1 MQIINVKFL
10 QDNGVHYG
18 HLVHKR
24 HPKFNPYILGKKGG
38 IHIINLNQTLQKLKE
53 AYDFVYKLTSEG
65 GKILYICTKP
75 YVRDIVK
82 REAERSGNFYINY
95 RWLGGMLTN
104 STTIRQSINKLKDIE
119 SIAGKDYDYLGILK
133 KEASKKEKTRKKLDN
148 LFRGIRNMFRL
159 PAAAFIIDIQK
170 EKIALAEVIKSNIPV
185 IAIADTNTNPELAN
199 YPVPGNDDSLKTI
212 DLFCQVISAASISG
226 KAVFDKQKE
235 ELKIVKKEAIE
246 KKTSEKLKSN
256 TTTKIQAK
264 NTATSALSKKIT
276 SAQELKAKQTTT
288 AKDKQTTTAKDK
300 QTTTA
305 KDKQTTT
312 AKDKQTA
319 TSAPS
324 KKASSAQELKAK
336 QTATA
341 KAKQTATSAPS
352 KKASSAQELK
362 AKQTATAKAKQTATS
377 APSKKA
383 SSAQESKD
391 KQTATSAPSKKASSA
406 QELKA
411 KKTATSAPSKKASSA
426 QELKAKKTAASAPS
440 KKASSAQELKAKKTT
455 TSTPSKKASS
465 AQELK
470 AKQTTTAKTSPK
482 KNTENK

>member
-10 QDNGVHYG
+10 QDNGVQYG
-18 HLVHKR
+18 HLAHKR

-119 SIAGKDYDYLGILK
+119 SIAGKDCDYLGILK

-185 IAIADTNTNPELAN
+185 IAITDTNTNPELAN

-235 ELKIVKKEAIE
+235 ELKSVKKETIE
-246 KKTSEKLKSN
+246 KKTSDEPKRN
-256 TTTKIQAK
+256 TTTEIQAK
-264 NTATSALSKKIT
+264 KTTASALSKKTT
-276 SAQELKAKQTTT
+276 SAQESKDKQTAT
-288 AKDKQTTTAKDK
+288 AKDKQTA
-300 QTTTA
+300 
-305 KDKQTTT
+305 T

-319 TSAPS
+319 TSALSKKTTSAQESKDKQTATAKDKQTATAKDKQTATSALS
-324 KKASSAQELKAK
+324 KKATSAQESKDKQTATAKDKQTATAKDK

-341 KAKQTATSAPS
+341 KAKQTAASALS
-352 KKASSAQELK
+352 KKATSAQESK
-362 AKQTATAKAKQTATS
+362 DKQTAASALSKKATSAQESKDKQTAAS
-377 APSKKA
+377 ALSKKA
-383 SSAQESKD
+383 TSAQESKDKQTAASALSKKATSAQESKD
-391 KQTATSAPSKKASSA
+391 KQTATAKAS
-406 QELKA
+406 L
-411 KKTATSAPSKKASSA
+411 
-426 QELKAKKTAASAPS
+426 
-440 KKASSAQELKAKKTT
+440 
-455 TSTPSKKASS
+455 
-465 AQELK
+465 
-470 AKQTTTAKTSPK
+470 K
-482 KNTENK
+482 KNTEDK

>member
-1 MQIINVKFL
+1 MQIINVKLL
-10 QDNGVHYG
+10 QDNGVQYG
-18 HLVHKR
+18 HLAHKR

-185 IAIADTNTNPELAN
+185 IAITDTNTNPELAN

-235 ELKIVKKEAIE
+235 ELKSVKKETIE
-246 KKTSEKLKSN
+246 KKTSDKPKRN
-256 TTTKIQAK
+256 TTTEIQAK
-264 NTATSALSKKIT
+264 K
-276 SAQELKAKQTTT
+276 TTT
-288 AKDKQTTTAKDK
+288 GAQSEK
-300 QTTTA
+300 
-305 KDKQTTT
+305 
-312 AKDKQTA
+312 A
-319 TSAPS
+319 T
-324 KKASSAQELKAK
+324 SAQELKAK

-341 KAKQTATSAPS
+341 KDKQTATTSALSKKTTSAQESKDKQTATTSALSKKTTSAQESKDKQTATTSALSKKTTSAQESKDKQTATTSALS
-352 KKASSAQELK
+352 KKATSAQESKDKQTATTSALSKK
-362 AKQTATAKAKQTATS
+362 ATSALESKDKQTATAKAKQTATTS
-377 APSKKA
+377 ALSKKA
-383 SSAQESKD
+383 TSAQESKD
-391 KQTATSAPSKKASSA
+391 KQTATAKAS
-406 QELKA
+406 L
-411 KKTATSAPSKKASSA
+411 
-426 QELKAKKTAASAPS
+426 
-440 KKASSAQELKAKKTT
+440 
-455 TSTPSKKASS
+455 
-465 AQELK
+465 
-470 AKQTTTAKTSPK
+470 K
-482 KNTENK
+482 KNTEDK

>member
-10 QDNGVHYG
+10 QDNGVQYG
-18 HLVHKR
+18 HLAHKR

-185 IAIADTNTNPELAN
+185 IAITDTNTNPELAN

-235 ELKIVKKEAIE
+235 ELKSVKKETIE
-246 KKTSEKLKSN
+246 KKTSDKPKRN
-256 TTTKIQAK
+256 TTTEIQEK
-264 NTATSALSKKIT
+264 KTATSALSKKAT
-276 SAQELKAKQTTT
+276 STQES
-288 AKDKQTTTAKDK
+288 
-300 QTTTA
+300 
-305 KDKQTTT
+305 
-312 AKDKQTA
+312 KDKQTA
-319 TSAPS
+319 TAKTKQTTTSALS
-324 KKASSAQELKAK
+324 KKATSTQESKDKQTATAKTKQTATSALSKKATSAQESKDKQTATAKTKQTATSALSKKATSTQESKDKQTATAKTKQTATSALSKKATSTQESKDK

-341 KAKQTATSAPS
+341 KAKQTATSALS
-352 KKASSAQELK
+352 KKA
-362 AKQTATAKAKQTATS
+362 TS
-377 APSKKA
+377 T
-383 SSAQESKD
+383 QESKD
-391 KQTATSAPSKKASSA
+391 KQTAT
-406 QELKA
+406 
-411 KKTATSAPSKKASSA
+411 
-426 QELKAKKTAASAPS
+426 
-440 KKASSAQELKAKKTT
+440 
-455 TSTPSKKASS
+455 
-465 AQELK
+465 
-470 AKQTTTAKTSPK
+470 AKTSLK
-482 KNTENK
+482 KNTEDK